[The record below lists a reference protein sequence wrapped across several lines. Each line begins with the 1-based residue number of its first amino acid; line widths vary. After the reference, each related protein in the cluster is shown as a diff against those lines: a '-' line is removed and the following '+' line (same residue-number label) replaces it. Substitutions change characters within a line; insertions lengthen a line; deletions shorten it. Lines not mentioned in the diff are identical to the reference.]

1 MISIIQAIDNYT
13 TSYFSGN
20 TLKTWG
26 FCELMHKSA
35 GEGKVEQ
42 PMPVTITD
50 RKQVSLLDNYQII
63 TWIRQTQQI
72 IYDGNED
79 WSFGKNEAR
88 FASLPLRIIFC
99 NKVSLVDSEKLVYSF
114 IHSFPST
121 FSIDGYRLVFTDT
134 TPSID
139 PDHESIY
146 REELGNTVYEKH
158 RFPWNIYG
166 VNITIQF
173 IECD

>member
-1 MISIIQAIDNYT
+1 MTALIDEINDHINN
-13 TSYFSGN
+13 YFSTY
-20 TLKTWG
+20 TLKNWG
-26 FCELMHKSA
+26 FCELMKKSA

-42 PMPVTITD
+42 PMPVTIPE

-63 TWIRQTQQI
+63 TWIRQNQQVT
-72 IYDGNED
+72 YDGSED

-88 FASLPLRIIFC
+88 FASLPLRLIFC
-99 NKVSLVDSEKLVYSF
+99 NKVSLANSEKLVYSF
-114 IHSFPST
+114 IHNFPSK
-121 FSIDGYRLVFTDT
+121 FSVDGYRLVFTEA

-139 PDHESIY
+139 PDHEAIY